1 MALKGTK
8 AKTEILNKIM
18 EIYPNA
24 FMHEKVLRIPIEE
37 DNEIVEIK
45 VTLTAAKDCIT
56 PSKTLSFTSDPLDST
71 LSTSFPNTDG
81 KRKEDITK
89 MTEEEENNIRELA
102 AALQHFV

>member
-24 FMHEKVLRIPIEE
+24 FIHEKVLRIPIEE
-37 DNEIVEIK
+37 DNETVEIK

-56 PSKTLSFTSDPLDST
+56 PSKTLSFTSDPLNSAIQT
-71 LSTSFPNTDG
+71 PLSQVDG
-81 KRKEDITK
+81 KRKEDIAK
-89 MTEEEENNIRELA
+89 MTEEEENNIKELA